1 MEPGNPW
8 QAPLLA
14 CSAAQPPLLQRALN
28 PPTSQP
34 HPLVLQVLK
43 KLRRLPWAQYEPYL
57 LKTLVRATH
66 KGRFSQ
72 IPHIASLAAGLARYH
87 PTLGVLLVDEVLEA
101 VEAGLE
107 TPEAGYYQ
115 RRVAAVRLLGEL
127 YNYKL
132 VNSHVI
138 FSTLHLILAYA
149 HEPGTPPE
157 VSRWVWQGAGRRP
170 LLGAGER

>member
-149 HEPGTPPE
+149 HEPGTPLE
-157 VSRWVWQGAGRRP
+157 VSRWVGAGW
-170 LLGAGER
+170 AG